1 MHGKPDKPKLDAL
14 VSTSIRYF
22 RECEELVLAN

>member
-1 MHGKPDKPKLDAL
+1 MHGKPDKAKLDAL

-22 RECEELVLAN
+22 REVEEMVLGD